1 MTGVPYSTGCSL
13 CLARRVKC
21 DEATPSCTQCLK
33 YGRPC
38 PGYTRTF
45 RFQDEGPRLERRHAL
60 SAAPITTTS
69 SSSPRK
75 RNITTLNPASG
86 AAAAADVHDHALAL
100 MHRGQVHAQQMQPHG
115 PSNAGSLYCNSGLD
129 AFLCHDMQATLP
141 ITDINTLLRTIFHTH
156 YHHNLFRLPHEPDAR
171 QLRNIANSPFQ
182 YASTA
187 CLLSIY
193 QAQISNDPTQLETS
207 RELYAQAIREVVSG
221 LYGDA
226 ALSVDMLSATMN
238 LALYEML
245 ARTSPGAWVVH
256 VEGVRRLMRNQ
267 GAEGHVGV
275 LAREIFLVFRGFLVL
290 AAFEQ
295 REKCFLEEEE
305 WRALRWRVAR
315 EDLARAGGGGG
326 MARWVDVEE
335 RVFGEVVRLPG
346 FVAAGGR
353 GGGERLGREMGQTR
367 QRLVQLGMEL
377 RAGMEAETPQI
388 RVAGVTMPD
397 RGPGL
402 LLQGVESA
410 VALLDRLLAR
420 RHSDGRFRPFRLVCA
435 LNEGPAAMPPIEG
448 ITWLDQLASSFGMI
462 GVKVV
467 DGQ

>member
-75 RNITTLNPASG
+75 RDITTLNPASG
-86 AAAAADVHDHALAL
+86 AAAAADVRGHALAL
-100 MHRGQVHAQQMQPHG
+100 MHREDVHAQQMQPHG
-115 PSNAGSLYCNSGLD
+115 PSNAASFYCKSGLD

-156 YHHNLFRLPHEPDAR
+156 YHHNLLRLPHEPETR
-171 QLRNIANSPFQ
+171 RLSNNIANSPFQ
-182 YASTA
+182 DASTA
-187 CLLSIY
+187 CLISIY

-238 LALYEML
+238 LAL
-245 ARTSPGAWVVH
+245 
-256 VEGVRRLMRNQ
+256 
-267 GAEGHVGV
+267 
-275 LAREIFLVFRGFLVL
+275 
-290 AAFEQ
+290 
-295 REKCFLEEEE
+295 
-305 WRALRWRVAR
+305 
-315 EDLARAGGGGG
+315 
-326 MARWVDVEE
+326 
-335 RVFGEVVRLPG
+335 
-346 FVAAGGR
+346 
-353 GGGERLGREMGQTR
+353 
-367 QRLVQLGMEL
+367 
-377 RAGMEAETPQI
+377 
-388 RVAGVTMPD
+388 VAGVTMPD

-410 VALLDRLLAR
+410 VALLDKLLAR

-462 GVKVV
+462 GVKVA
-467 DGQ
+467 DCQ